1 MQTNPKGNYQ
11 VFVRYLLSKWEKNQI
26 KKDQT
31 QQNIISKQI

>member
-26 KKDQT
+26 KNKKIEY
-31 QQNIISKQI
+31 NKI